1 MNPQPPFPP
10 HDDLEARITA
20 LLLGELPETEAA
32 ALRREIAAS
41 AALQKLHDELA
52 RTIGLVREARGA
64 ADEKTGR
71 PAEPLT
77 LSSDKRDRLLAAFKT
92 VPLPVAGKKRR
103 LVAPWR
109 EAASVAAM
117 LAVLAGVTTLVLN
130 RGLQPEDTLSDR
142 MALFFGR
149 EKFYEKRG
157 GVTPLPMMD
166 TAWSDQ
172 SQTVRL
178 FASDA
183 ASSSLDVRAA
193 RVEAEFAAARGS
205 VPPSGQ
211 VPLLNPAGEPVVN
224 DPIVVMRKRVDR
236 EVEEMDA
243 EWKTRGGNDLKA
255 LLKEPAPAANDYGGN
270 ASGTPALTVADSR
283 TAPERP
289 VTRFAI
295 ALPTAPEQAKAGADD
310 FNALSRGGTPA
321 LGVENRW
328 ASSSATAFDEAPVAS
343 TFFRQTGQP
352 QSLAQTDLSRRADA
366 AGAKDGSTWEFRS
379 SGRAREQVAMQ
390 SESKVAAAGDLFGD
404 ADRYAAAV
412 PPPSK
417 PLGSVAPEGMK
428 ANYGNN
434 LANAQ
439 PSGGGLGGG
448 AAGGDGRG
456 LGGRQYSSEAVDEL
470 TTVPASP
477 VAVSGP
483 APAQAAKGRAWF
495 EEKPV
500 AEGEK
505 QVLVF
510 QGVDRK
516 DSFGTELK
524 TRVVTVAGE
533 AATVLSAGTVDPAV
547 EFNQPAPAP
556 MAAYRVPVAARGY
569 FFDAS
574 GPAKGAKAVDKELA
588 DQPMP
593 VGAVMLGDNVES
605 RVQQLQEVE
614 AVRLVNQSG
623 PKELYA
629 KAQSAAPASTLDL
642 STING
647 RELGLEQLSAPGAH
661 GDFILSKSKNQ
672 AGGNVGDPQWIGTLE
687 SAAKS
692 DVKAESLRRLGE
704 LSVDEGL
711 QVVDG
716 ERSVI
721 KRSIVLPASGTVDSG
736 VIVAG
741 KPATAETS
749 RKLAKIATSSSV
761 QNLQLAA
768 LKQVEQR
775 AKADGVGVVPP
786 PSEPGGLAGN
796 SQSQREV
803 DLLSRLRA
811 ALQLR
816 IEQEKELANSAAG
829 NAMVKIVDQAKADSA
844 PKQSLLGRAMDSLT
858 GSERRTVR
866 VAVDKDRTDIQG
878 LAGSDTGQVS
888 GYDPYFLATE
898 QEVITSR
905 DVLSRAISSLTLAGV
920 SEITAVGGENGINKL
935 GEKISVSTI
944 PNTSLLEISV
954 KDANPE
960 TAAKLANAVATAY
973 RQKRIEDSLK
983 ARVAGVAELQKR
995 LDQIGQQLALAK
1007 QQVPAPTE
1015 AAAEVDAPA
1024 PRTAAPNAAVP
1035 QPEVATAENAFST
1048 FSLNVADV
1056 SFKLT
1061 AASLEKGAMPD
1072 VSTIRSEE
1080 FINAFDY
1087 RDPEPP
1093 AGVPIAFATERARY
1107 PFAHDRDLVRFSV
1120 KTAAVGRQ
1128 PGKPFNIVLAIDNSG
1143 SMERADRVRILQ
1155 ECIRTLGSQL
1165 LPEDRISVVSFART
1179 ARLWVDGL
1187 PAGQAGNLAE
1197 RVGQLAPEGGTNLE
1211 EAMNIAYK
1219 TALRHFVPGG
1229 VNRVVLI
1236 TDGAANLGEVEPDS
1250 LKQKVEAFRKQGI
1263 ALDCF
1268 GIGWDGFNDDLLE
1281 VLSRNGD
1288 GRYGFI
1294 NTPEAAATEFAGQ
1307 LAGALKV
1314 AASDVKVQVEWNPR
1328 RVTSYRQIGYA
1339 KHQLKKEQFRD
1350 NTVDA
1355 AEIGAAEAGNAL
1367 YSVQVNPA
1375 GEGPLGTVRVRFRVP
1390 NTSDYREH
1398 EWIVPYATPAPA
1410 LDQASSTL
1418 RLAATA
1424 SAFSEW
1430 LVASPFAAEVTPDKL
1445 LGYLRGVP
1453 EMRPADPRP
1462 KQLETMIRQAKTI
1475 SGQ

>member
-41 AALQKLHDELA
+41 TALQKLHDELA

-64 ADEKTGR
+64 ADEKTG
-71 PAEPLT
+71 PTAEPLT

-103 LVAPWR
+103 LVVPWR

-149 EKFYEKRG
+149 EKFYKKPG

-428 ANYGNN
+428 ANYGRS
-434 LANAQ
+434 LSSAL

-448 AAGGDGRG
+448 AAGVGGFAGGGRG
-456 LGGRQYSSEAVDEL
+456 VESRLDAIEL
-470 TTVPASP
+470 HDGLAQVPALP

-483 APAQAAKGRAWF
+483 APAQAANGTAWF
-495 EEKPV
+495 KGKSVPEREQQ
-500 AEGEK
+500 A
-505 QVLVF
+505 LAF
-510 QGVDRK
+510 QAADQK

-524 TRVVTVAGE
+524 SRLVTA
-533 AATVLSAGTVDPAV
+533 AGTSAPVLTDGLADAAV

-556 MAAYRVPVAARGY
+556 MAAYRFPVADRGY

-574 GPAKGAKAVDKELA
+574 GPEKGAKGVDKELA

-593 VGAVMLGDNVES
+593 VGAVMLSDNVES

-623 PKELYA
+623 LEELNGTV
-629 KAQSAAPASTLDL
+629 KPAAPAPTLDL

-672 AGGNVGDPQWIGTLE
+672 VGGNVGDPEWIGALE
-687 SAAKS
+687 SPAKS
-692 DVKAESLRRLGE
+692 DVKVESLRRLSE

-721 KRSIVLPASGTVDSG
+721 KRSIVLPASGTADSG

-741 KPATAETS
+741 KPATAETP
-749 RKLAKIATSSSV
+749 RNLATVAASSV
-761 QNLQLAA
+761 VRNRQLAS

-775 AKADGVGVVPP
+775 AKV
-786 PSEPGGLAGN
+786 
-796 SQSQREV
+796 
-803 DLLSRLRA
+803 
-811 ALQLR
+811 
-816 IEQEKELANSAAG
+816 
-829 NAMVKIVDQAKADSA
+829 
-844 PKQSLLGRAMDSLT
+844 
-858 GSERRTVR
+858 
-866 VAVDKDRTDIQG
+866 
-878 LAGSDTGQVS
+878 
-888 GYDPYFLATE
+888 
-898 QEVITSR
+898 
-905 DVLSRAISSLTLAGV
+905 
-920 SEITAVGGENGINKL
+920 
-935 GEKISVSTI
+935 
-944 PNTSLLEISV
+944 
-954 KDANPE
+954 
-960 TAAKLANAVATAY
+960 AKLEDAAT
-973 RQKRIEDSLK
+973 
-983 ARVAGVAELQKR
+983 
-995 LDQIGQQLALAK
+995 
-1007 QQVPAPTE
+1007 
-1015 AAAEVDAPA
+1015 
-1024 PRTAAPNAAVP
+1024 PRTPAPNAAVP

-1236 TDGAANLGEVEPDS
+1236 TDGAANLGEVEPDL

-1367 YSVQVNPA
+1367 YTVQVNPA
-1375 GEGPLGTVRVRFRVP
+1375 GEGPLATVRVRFRVP

>member
-1 MNPQPPFPP
+1 MNPFSNNPPGQ
-10 HDDLEARITA
+10 DDPELRITA
-20 LLLGELPETEAA
+20 LLLGELSETAAA
-32 ALRREIAAS
+32 ALRQEIAAS
-41 AALQKLHDELA
+41 AALQKLLAELA

-64 ADEKTGR
+64 ADEKTG
-71 PAEPLT
+71 PTAEPLT
-77 LSSDKRDRLLAAFKT
+77 LSSDKRNRLLAAFKT
-92 VPLPVAGKKRR
+92 VPLPVAGNKRR
-103 LVAPWR
+103 LVVPWR

-149 EKFYEKRG
+149 KKSYQTPG
-157 GVTPLPMMD
+157 GVTPLPMGEVV
-166 TAWSDQ
+166 TSAESKEI
-172 SQTVRL
+172 RL
-178 FASDA
+178 LAYDA
-183 ASSSLDVRAA
+183 ASSSLEGRAA
-193 RVEAEFAAARGS
+193 GVQVKSSSARGS
-205 VPPSGQ
+205 DPASAQPPM
-211 VPLLNPAGEPVVN
+211 LNPAGEPVVN
-224 DPIVVMRKRVDR
+224 GRLGVMRKRVEQESEAVDPQYR
-236 EVEEMDA
+236 
-243 EWKTRGGNDLKA
+243 TRYGIA
-255 LLKEPAPAANDYGGN
+255 LNVPLKEPAPAAYADAGN

-283 TAPERP
+283 KVEERP
-289 VTRFAI
+289 VPRFAI
-295 ALPTAPEQAKAGADD
+295 ALPSSAEPAKAGADD
-310 FNALSRGGTPA
+310 FAALSRGERTA
-321 LGVENRW
+321 LGVGNRW
-328 ASSSATAFDEAPVAS
+328 DSSSTAAFDKAPAAT
-343 TFFRQTGQP
+343 TFFRQTGEP
-352 QSLAQTDLSRRADA
+352 QSLARTDLSRRADA
-366 AGAKDGSTWEFRS
+366 ADAAGAKAGATWELRN
-379 SGRAREQVAMQ
+379 SGRTDVALE
-390 SESKVAAAGDLFGD
+390 SESKFVAAGDLFGD

-412 PPPSK
+412 PSPAK
-417 PLGSVAPEGMK
+417 PLGSVVPESMK
-428 ANYGNN
+428 AHDGNN
-434 LANAQ
+434 LATAQ

-448 AAGGDGRG
+448 PAGGGGGGGGRG
-456 LGGRQYSSEAVDEL
+456 LEGRAYSREAVDGL
-470 TTVPASP
+470 ATKLAPPLV
-477 VAVSGP
+477 VSGP

-495 EEKPV
+495 EGKPA
-500 AEGEK
+500 AEGQK
-505 QVLVF
+505 QVLAF
-510 QGVDRK
+510 QAADRK
-516 DSFGTELK
+516 DSFGIELK
-524 TRVVTVAGE
+524 SRLVT
-533 AATVLSAGTVDPAV
+533 SAGASAPVLADGAVASAV

-556 MAAYRVPVAARGY
+556 MAAYRVPVAALGY

-574 GPAKGAKAVDKELA
+574 DPAKGAKAVDKELA
-588 DQPMP
+588 DRPMP
-593 VGAVMLGDNVES
+593 AGAVMLGDNVES
-605 RVQQLQEVE
+605 RVQQLQEME
-614 AVRLVNQSG
+614 AVSLVAQNGQ
-623 PKELYA
+623 ENFFA
-629 KAQSAAPASTLDL
+629 KTQPAAPVTTLDL

-647 RELGLEQLSAPGAH
+647 RELGREQLRAAGAN

-672 AGGNVGDPQWIGTLE
+672 VGGNVGDPEGIGALE

-692 DVKAESLRRLGE
+692 DVKAESLKRLSK
-704 LSVDEGL
+704 LSVDERI
-711 QVVDG
+711 QETDG
-716 ERSVI
+716 ERSVL
-721 KRSIVLPASGTVDSG
+721 KRSIVLPASGTVDTG

-741 KPATAETS
+741 KPATAETP
-749 RKLAKIATSSSV
+749 RKLAKIGTSLYRSM
-761 QNLQLAA
+761 QLAE
-768 LKQVEQR
+768 LKQVEER
-775 AKADGVGVVPP
+775 AKV
-786 PSEPGGLAGN
+786 
-796 SQSQREV
+796 
-803 DLLSRLRA
+803 
-811 ALQLR
+811 
-816 IEQEKELANSAAG
+816 
-829 NAMVKIVDQAKADSA
+829 
-844 PKQSLLGRAMDSLT
+844 
-858 GSERRTVR
+858 
-866 VAVDKDRTDIQG
+866 
-878 LAGSDTGQVS
+878 
-888 GYDPYFLATE
+888 
-898 QEVITSR
+898 
-905 DVLSRAISSLTLAGV
+905 
-920 SEITAVGGENGINKL
+920 
-935 GEKISVSTI
+935 
-944 PNTSLLEISV
+944 
-954 KDANPE
+954 
-960 TAAKLANAVATAY
+960 AKLEDAAT
-973 RQKRIEDSLK
+973 
-983 ARVAGVAELQKR
+983 
-995 LDQIGQQLALAK
+995 
-1007 QQVPAPTE
+1007 
-1015 AAAEVDAPA
+1015 
-1024 PRTAAPNAAVP
+1024 PRTPAPNAAVP
-1035 QPEVATAENAFST
+1035 QPEVSTAENAFST

-1056 SFKLT
+1056 SFKLA

-1093 AGVPIAFATERARY
+1093 VGVPIAFATERARY

-1179 ARLWVDGL
+1179 ARLWVDGV
-1187 PAGQAGNLAE
+1187 PVVEAGDLAE
-1197 RVGQLAPEGGTNLE
+1197 RIGRLTPEGGTNLE
-1211 EAMNIAYK
+1211 EAMNVAYK

-1367 YSVQVNPA
+1367 YTVQVNPA
-1375 GEGPLGTVRVRFRVP
+1375 GEGPLATVRVRFRVP

-1398 EWIVPYATPAPA
+1398 EWIVPYAVPAPA
-1410 LDQASSTL
+1410 LDQASPTL

-1445 LGYLRGVP
+1445 LGHLRGIP